1 MATHWGFLVACN
13 PVWGGAGTGWV
24 VGEVPV
30 RLLTDDLARV
40 KWDRP
45 RMGGDSG
52 IHVPPSSL
60 VIPIGPGHT
69 PGTAV

>member
-1 MATHWGFLVACN
+1 MGDLGAWN
-13 PVWGGAGTGWV
+13 PVCVGAGTGWE